1 MMKKTQELILV
12 SLFSSIILML
22 SLIPNL
28 GLIVVFGG
36 VSLTI
41 IHIPVLIG
49 VMTFKRLT
57 NVLILGFVFGLGSFL
72 AALTRGSTP
81 IDLAFVNPLISIL
94 PRMLFAVAA
103 FYLFTFSK
111 HLQQRISYV
120 YQFILLAVILFFMS
134 IGLAEYLITADILAS
149 WISYLVVGFIFI
161 IILVVMYVQTRTKRD
176 YMFIPTTALLSTL
189 FHTLLVLS
197 ALVIVEPSLFNFTFG
212 QAVEVIYGI
221 MITNGLL
228 EAVLAVFVVSPV
240 VFALSHALRE
250 QL

>member
-28 GLIVVFGG
+28 GLIIVFGG

-49 VMTFKRLT
+49 VMTFKRLV
-57 NVLILGFVFGLGSFL
+57 NVIILGFVFGLGSFL

-81 IDLAFVNPLISIL
+81 IDLAFVNPLISIV
-94 PRMLFAVAA
+94 PRILFAVAA
-103 FYLFTFSK
+103 FYLFKFSK
-111 HLQQRISYV
+111 YLQQHISYV
-120 YQFILLAVILFFMS
+120 YQFILLAVVLVLMS
-134 IGLAEYLITADILAS
+134 IGLADYVVTADILAPLV
-149 WISYLVVGFIFI
+149 SYLVVGFILVFM
-161 IILVVMYVQTRTKRD
+161 LVVMYLQTRTKRD

-228 EAVLAVFVVSPV
+228 EAVLAVFVVSPI
-240 VFALSHALRE
+240 VFALRLALRD
-250 QL
+250 QV